1 MVKRGQMYTP
11 KTVIYDRLLSLI
23 DTVTLF
29 KSGQVKLVLRSKISP
44 LGEMM
49 RSYKSFPHA
58 NNMQTLTYNM
68 TNSIVCILQLIF
80 VTYKVSYI

>member
-23 DTVTLF
+23 VTVTLF

-44 LGEMM
+44 LSEMM

-58 NNMQTLTYNM
+58 SNMQTLTYNM